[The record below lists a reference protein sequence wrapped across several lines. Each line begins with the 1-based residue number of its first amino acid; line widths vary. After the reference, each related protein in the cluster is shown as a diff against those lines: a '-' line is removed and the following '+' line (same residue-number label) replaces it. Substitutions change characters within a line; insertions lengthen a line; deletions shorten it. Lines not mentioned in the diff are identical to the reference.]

1 MSSLPRSGENSAL
14 LPHFAGLW
22 KPTLVPDESFQTVSE
37 LVFPETPELQVLE
50 NLDNKSAP
58 EIGSTY

>member
-1 MSSLPRSGENSAL
+1 VNSLPRSGENSAL

-37 LVFPETPELQVLE
+37 EFFSETGVASWHHAHVFRY
-50 NLDNKSAP
+50 SF
-58 EIGSTY
+58 